1 MIALWY
7 KILNPILQMV
17 IDDYLN
23 GTKVEGYDM
32 GNPRSY
38 RAAYKN
44 FAAWLP
50 VRHHSKKQASAPPAP
65 NATLDKYI
73 GFRELPP
80 LPPPKKLTRF
90 RSAPQ
95 ATYDDFAGGAGVA
108 PHEWDMLHTFPK
120 FTGYFE
126 HMFEVNDLT
135 FFDEA
140 QDRLEARG
148 ADFRDFFVHDV
159 VAFELLRRQLGLADY
174 ASLERVAAW
183 WERNPLVGIVHDV
196 DFFPTAANLSYVLRR
211 VPAAEFVAYFHQ
223 LVAEGIALRVIKD
236 CVLIWDG
243 TFIRSNSN
251 NNKNP
256 RTGRYSDADAGFT
269 RHIGKRLGVGYQPGL
284 LYGYNKYTRRLPV
297 HFKMFAGNRN
307 DNPAFRATLGEFLP
321 LELGR
326 WKLAIVDTGAF
337 SLKSLE
343 YCGNRG
349 IWPLIRARKNIV
361 ELPTVELKP
370 GYWFCPDWFPPGW
383 TGEDV
388 LEAYAWRPAIEGAIA
403 EFKEWYNGGR
413 LPVRGIEGATQH
425 VALNVILDW
434 LRALTAEKIGRP
446 DLVCTWS
453 AFSNPRS
460 GFSPAQW
467 RKLAS
472 ESGYQPFAFPGE
484 TRKKGW
490 KGATKSPSFDVS
502 RDEMP

>member
-38 RAAYKN
+38 RAAYKK
-44 FAAWLP
+44 FAAWLL
-50 VRHHSKKQASAPPAP
+50 VRHRSKKQVCAPPAP

-80 LPPPKKLTRF
+80 LPPPKKLKRF

-95 ATYDDFAGGAGVA
+95 ATYDDFARGAGVA

-148 ADFRDFFVHDV
+148 ADFR
-159 VAFELLRRQLGLADY
+159 
-174 ASLERVAAW
+174 
-183 WERNPLVGIVHDV
+183 
-196 DFFPTAANLSYVLRR
+196 
-211 VPAAEFVAYFHQ
+211 EFVAYFHQ

-256 RTGRYSDADAGFT
+256 RTGRYSDADAGFA